1 MSREILLVADAVS
14 NERGV
19 AREVVFEAIESALAS
34 AAKKRYQT
42 EVDVRVS
49 IDRRTGAYHTVRRW
63 LIVDDEQELDNPD
76 AQLHLTAALE
86 RLPNLQVGQYY
97 EETLENDN
105 FGRIAAQT
113 AKQVIFQKIR
123 EAERAQVVNAYLH
136 RKGELISGLV
146 KRAERGNLIIDL
158 GGNVEAL
165 LARDEMIPREMLRNG
180 DRVRAY
186 IKDVRHE
193 PRGPQIFLSRT
204 APELLMRLFELE
216 VPEIGQGLIEIKGA
230 ARDPGVRAKIAVKAK
245 DTRIDAVG
253 SCVGMRGSR
262 VQSVSNELSSERVDI
277 VLWDDNPA
285 QFVINAMSPA
295 EVVSI
300 VQDDDQY
307 AMDIAVAEEKL
318 SQAIGRN
325 GQNVRLASQLTG
337 WTLNVMTESQARAKN
352 GQEEAVL
359 RQMFIDTLGVDEEVA
374 AILVREGFSSLEEVA
389 YVPAQEM
396 LEIEEFDEEIV
407 ETLRNQARAVLVE
420 QALVQEEHVEEAE
433 PSAELLAME
442 GMDRELAYTLAGHNI
457 TSLDDL
463 AELAVDDL
471 TALAGIGE
479 ERAAQLIMT
488 ARAPWFSGEQG

>member
-1 MSREILLVADAVS
+1 
-14 NERGV
+14 
-19 AREVVFEAIESALAS
+19 
-34 AAKKRYQT
+34 
-42 EVDVRVS
+42 
-49 IDRRTGAYHTVRRW
+49 
-63 LIVDDEQELDNPD
+63 
-76 AQLHLTAALE
+76 
-86 RLPNLQVGQYY
+86 
-97 EETLENDN
+97 
-105 FGRIAAQT
+105 
-113 AKQVIFQKIR
+113 
-123 EAERAQVVNAYLH
+123 
-136 RKGELISGLV
+136 
-146 KRAERGNLIIDL
+146 
-158 GGNVEAL
+158 
-165 LARDEMIPREMLRNG
+165 MIPREMLRNG